1 MVVFL
6 YSFGFKYA
14 KSFFLPPLPH
24 GLGYCPFGNSPQRS
38 RKAIPF
44 TKWDRAFYAKP
55 NVVAFV
61 RPGFAIQ
68 IVSAKIAA
76 DGTVTV
82 DYKISDPKGLPLD
95 LAGIQTPGTIAVS
108 FVSGHMT
115 KGSTQFT
122 TYATRSR
129 TNTDGKTT
137 VTQASADSGGKST
150 PIAEG
155 EYLYTFGNKVPAGFD
170 ATVTH
175 RLAMYGSRNLTE
187 FDLGTFYDDDGL
199 QLMPAGGKPAPRDVV
214 RTASCNKCHDQL
226 AAHGGSRRSVGA
238 VRPLPYAA
246 NDRPRHRQH
255 RGYEGHDPQDPHGQ
269 RTAEREGR
277 QAVPDRRRRPIRR
290 TGRPWPFPADPRRCE
305 SCHEQKSGAA
315 QADAYLKN
323 PSRAACGS
331 CHDNVNFATGA
342 NHVNL
347 PQVSDNQCANCHLP
361 QGELEFDASIKGAH
375 TIPQRVGDAP
385 RLVAQS

>member
-1 MVVFL
+1 MR
-6 YSFGFKYA
+6 KYA
-14 KSFFLPPLPH
+14 TPSRCLMVMGVVACSAILLSAP
-24 GLGYCPFGNSPQRS
+24 

-95 LAGIQTPGTIAVS
+95 FAGIQTPGTIAVS
-108 FVSGHMT
+108 FVLAHMT

-129 TNTDGKTT
+129 TSTDGKTT

-155 EYLYTFGNKVPAGFD
+155 EYLYTFGNKVPAGSD

-187 FDLGTFYDDDGL
+187 FDLGTFYDDAVLDWV
-199 QLMPAGGKPAPRDVV
+199 PAGGKPAPRDVV
-214 RTASCNKCHDQL
+214 RTDSCNKCHDQL
-226 AAHGGSRRSVGA
+226 AAHGGSRRSVE
-238 VRPLPYAA
+238 VCVIC
-246 NDRPRHRQH
+246 H
-255 RGYEGHDPQDPHGQ
+255 
-269 RTAEREGR
+269 TAQTTE
-277 QAVPDRRRRPIRR
+277 PTRR
-290 TGRPWPFPADPRRCE
+290 TPLTSRSWCTRSIWAA
-305 SCHEQKSGAA
+305 SC
-315 QADAYLKN
+315 
-323 PSRAACGS
+323 RA
-331 CHDNVNFATGA
+331 
-342 NHVNL
+342 
-347 PQVSDNQCANCHLP
+347 
-361 QGELEFDASIKGAH
+361 
-375 TIPQRVGDAP
+375 
-385 RLVAQS
+385 